1 MFKIGFMQGRLVKS
15 EKPNFIQ
22 SFPWKNWKK
31 EFHLAN
37 ENKIKILEWTLDYRK
52 FNQNPLIDIKKL
64 SILQKIKNKHN
75 IKINSVTCDFYM
87 QKPYI
92 NFQSYKISM
101 AKKLY
106 SSCICLPSSYNLS
119 VKEINFICE
128 EIIIFSKKTNCI

>member
-92 NFQSYKISM
+92 K
-101 AKKLY
+101 A
-106 SSCICLPSSYNLS
+106 
-119 VKEINFICE
+119 
-128 EIIIFSKKTNCI
+128 KTNSLKKKIKKNIFALIDSCHKIKNSSS